1 MEAYGAAYTL
11 QEILTVKSDDVTG
24 RVKTYES
31 IVKGHNVPQ
40 PGVPESFKVLVKE
53 LQSLCLDIE
62 VLDADGNPVELKDD
76 EDAMD
81 TFNLARMDADSERQN
96 RRYDA
101 AEFQN
106 AGFDVQDAPSDAGAD
121 IGVTDDDYTSD
132 DADTDADADFA
143 ETSGGGDFDLSDP
156 FGSDESDFG
165 DASSDEADLF

>member
-1 MEAYGAAYTL
+1 M
-11 QEILTVKSDDVTG
+11 
-24 RVKTYES
+24 
-31 IVKGHNVPQ
+31 
-40 PGVPESFKVLVKE
+40 
-53 LQSLCLDIE
+53 QSLCLDIE

-132 DADTDADADFA
+132 DADTDDYSGADADADFA
-143 ETSGGGDFDLSDP
+143 EASDGGDFDLSDA
-156 FGSDESDFG
+156 FGSEDSAFR
-165 DASSDEADLF
+165 AASDEADLF